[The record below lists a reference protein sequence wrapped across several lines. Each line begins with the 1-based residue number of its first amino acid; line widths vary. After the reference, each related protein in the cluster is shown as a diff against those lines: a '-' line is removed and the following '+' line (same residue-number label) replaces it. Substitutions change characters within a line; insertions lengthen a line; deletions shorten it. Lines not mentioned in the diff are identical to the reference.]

1 MSYRLWLI
9 CKLVIVWTFFFDKI
23 VIPLFDGGQFIV
35 ETVSLP
41 QTKYSPHTHHLG
53 WNWVFFFGCKIVL
66 IYLFFIFFNWD
77 YISMW
82 SIGISNTYISTLIKI
97 KIGKKCKK
105 KKKGELNL
113 KKKHWI
119 RIIWNSSIL
128 IEKLIRKLRLQ
139 ATY

>member
-1 MSYRLWLI
+1 MN
-9 CKLVIVWTFFFDKI
+9 FFFWQNCDTFI
-23 VIPLFDGGQFIV
+23 WWRTVYCWNSLFATNQIFP
-35 ETVSLP
+35 TY
-41 QTKYSPHTHHLG
+41 TYHLG
-53 WNWVFFFGCKIVL
+53 WNWVFFWVQNCANIS
-66 IYLFFIFFNWD
+66 FFIFFNWD